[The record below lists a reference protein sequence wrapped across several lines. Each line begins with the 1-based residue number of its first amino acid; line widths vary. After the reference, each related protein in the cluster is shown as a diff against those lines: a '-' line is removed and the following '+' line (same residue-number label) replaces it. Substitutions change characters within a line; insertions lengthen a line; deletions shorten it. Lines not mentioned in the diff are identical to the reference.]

1 MNRASPLGDH
11 RSIATPTERKL
22 ITKMASKIEVK
33 DLLEAGVH
41 FGHLTRKWN
50 PNMAPYIYM
59 ERNGIHVI
67 NLYKTVA
74 KLEEANEALRKI
86 AASGRKILFV
96 ATKKQ
101 AKDIV
106 AEKVSKVNMPYIT
119 ERWPGGM
126 LTNFVT
132 IRKAVKKMTSID
144 RMKKDGTFDTL
155 SKKEKLQVERLRAKL
170 EKNLGSIADM
180 TRLPGA
186 IFVVDTMRESIAVK
200 EAQKL
205 NIPIFAMVDTNSDPR
220 PIDYVIPS
228 NDDAGKSIEA
238 ILEAVTKAVA
248 EGLSERK
255 NDKNDDGEDDN
266 TGTSKAAERTRTKVE
281 KAEAKEEK
289 AETAAKEEKAEAKE
303 EKAEKEEAAVADDLT
318 KIEGIGPKAAEAL
331 VGKGVTSYGKL
342 AEASAD
348 QIKEILTEASSTLSH
363 LDPTSWP
370 KQAKM
375 AADGKWDELQ
385 AWQDEVKGGV
395 E

>member
-1 MNRASPLGDH
+1 
-11 RSIATPTERKL
+11 
-22 ITKMASKIEVK
+22 MARVEVK
-33 DLLEAGVH
+33 QLLEAGVH

-74 KLEEANEALRKI
+74 KLDETNEALRKI

-106 AEKVSKVNMPYIT
+106 AEKAAKVNMPYIT

-132 IRKAVKKMTSID
+132 IRKAVKKMATID
-144 RMKKDGTFDTL
+144 RMKKDGTFLTL
-155 SKKEKLQVERLRAKL
+155 SKKERLQVDRLRAKL
-170 EKNLGSIADM
+170 EKNLGSISEM

-186 IFVVDTMRESIAVK
+186 LFIVDTMREHIAVK

-205 NIPIFAMVDTNSDPR
+205 NIPIFAMVDTNCDPR
-220 PIDYVIPS
+220 DVDYLIPS
-228 NDDAGKSIEA
+228 NDDASKSIDIIMTE
-238 ILEAVTKAVA
+238 VTNAVA
-248 EGLSERK
+248 EGLAERK
-255 NDKNDDGEDDN
+255 SENGD
-266 TGTSKAAERTRTKVE
+266 AAEGKSDDKKEKAPKKKENVDAKPAPVVAKAPNVEAEVEATEEAVAKKTKVE
-281 KAEAKEEK
+281 
-289 AETAAKEEKAEAKE
+289 
-303 EKAEKEEAAVADDLT
+303 VDDLT
-318 KIEGIGPKAAEAL
+318 KVEGIGPKAAEAL
-331 VGKGVTSYGKL
+331 VAAGIATFADLSKGD
-342 AEASAD
+342 AEK
-348 QIKEILTEASSTLSH
+348 IKQILTEASSRMAH
-363 LDPTSWP
+363 LDTTSWP

-375 AADGKWDELQ
+375 AADGKWDELKE
-385 AWQDEVKGGV
+385 WQDNTKGGV